1 MAMMCEECKCSTYL
15 DEETGMYSCEN
26 ECPCC
31 NDPDYESDWDQHL
44 RIMKTLREYAKLHI
58 LSLEQD
64 SAKLQSEMNL
74 IDDMD
79 SDEYKDLEIEDISL
93 TGQIIA
99 TRHLLSVVAD
109 TLGIE
114 LGEEEE

>member
-15 DEETGMYSCEN
+15 NEDTGMYSCEN

-31 NDPDYESDWDQHL
+31 NDPEWESDWDQHL
-44 RIMKTLREYAKLHI
+44 RIMNTIREYAKLHI

-93 TGQIIA
+93 NGQMIGVSHIL
-99 TRHLLSVVAD
+99 RYLNDLDKSLYEGV
-109 TLGIE
+109 
-114 LGEEEE
+114 